1 MKSSPGSARKG
12 AAGRITKECEPG
24 IKWTIPDELMTPT
37 HNAEPAASP
46 STQTKAPEGP
56 RTFTLWE
63 RVQISFASLLGYFA
77 VLVIGPS
84 LDRKST
90 RLNSSHP
97 SISYAVFC
105 LK

>member
-24 IKWTIPDELMTPT
+24 IIWTIPDELMTPT
-37 HNAEPAASP
+37 HNAEPAAPP
-46 STQTKAPEGP
+46 STQTKAPDGP

-84 LDRKST
+84 LRWEVIGWENHEAEIG
-90 RLNSSHP
+90 RAH
-97 SISYAVFC
+97 V
-105 LK
+105 